1 MLMPMIEGGRAE
13 SRPAA
18 AFNLFAW
25 LRSALFVPH
34 GNVAPRASQ
43 VSVRSPADQPPI
55 ARRAVDL
62 SALAPRS
69 DGLFVRLAERTGSQ

>member
-1 MLMPMIEGGRAE
+1 
-13 SRPAA
+13 
-18 AFNLFAW
+18 
-25 LRSALFVPH
+25 LFVPH